1 MRWSCRSP
9 VFSKYPIKCR
19 LNKLW
24 TSILRFAKRFSKLLQ
39 LSVLKVIDQ
48 EEVRKNANNPAH
60 ISQERSDTFLGK
72 EFREDDAKY
81 VPEKNLTYKLTF
93 TTPKDAGISKNLT
106 TEIRMFLD
114 PNAKFEEGRL
124 VKEVSSKEKA
134 DVVLTDEGNCHFSEP

>member
-1 MRWSCRSP
+1 M
-9 VFSKYPIKCR
+9 
-19 LNKLW
+19 
-24 TSILRFAKRFSKLLQ
+24 
-39 LSVLKVIDQ
+39 IDQ